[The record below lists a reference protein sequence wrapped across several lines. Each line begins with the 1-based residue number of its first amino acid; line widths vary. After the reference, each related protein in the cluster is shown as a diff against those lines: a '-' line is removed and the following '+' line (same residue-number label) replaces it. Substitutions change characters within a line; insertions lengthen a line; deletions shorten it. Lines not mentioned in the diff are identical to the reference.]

1 MAIASILQIP
11 SKSAIEIDHTIGSQ
25 STQAAFRAKNNDFH
39 LILLCSCFVYRI
51 QRHVKR
57 ADCAWYIS
65 TTVNSSNKLSIV

>member
-25 STQAAFRAKNNDFH
+25 STQAAFRAKNNDFD
-39 LILLCSCFVYRI
+39 LTSSAPVRVI

-57 ADCAWYIS
+57 ADCAW
-65 TTVNSSNKLSIV
+65 